1 MADPDTRPHNFERLS
16 MSDAWKVAVVTGA
29 SQGLGEGIRVV
40 ATSRSIK
47 PASDPNLLTVAG
59 DIGDPAAGKRVIEEA
74 VAKFGR
80 VDTLVNNAGIFIA
93 SAFTDYTEEQYRQNL
108 RTNLDGFF
116 FITQRAI
123 PVMLKQGGGHIVQ
136 ITTTLV
142 DYANSKIPSALASM
156 TKGGLDAATRSL
168 SDQYAGREIRVNAV
182 APGIIKTPMH
192 APETYEALA
201 GFHPLRRMG
210 EVSDI
215 AQAVLYLE
223 DAGFVTGET
232 LHVDGGQIAGH

>member
-1 MADPDTRPHNFERLS
+1 MSETR
-16 MSDAWKVAVVTGA
+16 KVAVVTGA
-29 SQGLGEGIRVV
+29 SRGLGEGIVNAFLERGYRVV

-47 PASDPNLLTVAG
+47 PSSNPDLLTVAG
-59 DIGDPAAGKRVIEEA
+59 DIGEPATGKRVIEEA
-74 VAKFGR
+74 VARFGR

-93 SAFTDYTEEQYRQNL
+93 SAFTDYTEEQYRLKL

-116 FITQRAI
+116 FITQHAI
-123 PVMLKQGGGHIVQ
+123 PVMLSQGGGHIVQ
-136 ITTTLV
+136 LTTTLV
-142 DYANSKIPSALASM
+142 DYANSKVPSVLASL

-168 SDQYAGREIRVNAV
+168 AIEYAGRGIRVNAV

-201 GFHPLRRMG
+201 GFHPLKRMG

-215 AQAVLYLE
+215 VQAVIYLE